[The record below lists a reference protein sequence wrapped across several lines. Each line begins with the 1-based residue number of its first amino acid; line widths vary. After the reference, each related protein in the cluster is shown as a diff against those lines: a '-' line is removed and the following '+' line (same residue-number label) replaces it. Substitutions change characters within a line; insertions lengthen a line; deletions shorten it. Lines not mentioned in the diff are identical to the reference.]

1 MEMNEKETYATNVGK
16 NIKKYRK
23 LKNISQKEMAN
34 KLQVTNTWLC
44 KLENGNRNTTIFRL
58 SEIATI
64 LNVTLLDLI
73 E

>member
-1 MEMNEKETYATNVGK
+1 MEINEKETYATNVGK

-23 LKNISQKEMAN
+23 KRNITQIELAQKLNVSNA
-34 KLQVTNTWLC
+34 WLC

-58 SEIATI
+58 SEIASV
-64 LNVTLLDLI
+64 LNIKLIDLI

>member
-1 MEMNEKETYATNVGK
+1 MEINEKKTYGTNIGK

-23 LKNISQKEMAN
+23 LKNISQKEMAK

-44 KLENGNRNTTIFRL
+44 KLENGNKNTTIFRL
-58 SEIATI
+58 SDIATI
-64 LNVTLLDLI
+64 LNVKLLDLI

>member
-1 MEMNEKETYATNVGK
+1 METIKLENYATNVGK

-23 LKNISQKEMAN
+23 KLKISQKDLAE
-34 KLQVTNTWLC
+34 KLNVSNTWLC

-58 SEIATI
+58 SEIASC
-64 LNVTLLDLI
+64 LNINLIDLI

>member
-1 MEMNEKETYATNVGK
+1 MEINEKETYATNVGK

-23 LKNISQKEMAN
+23 QRNITQIELAN
-34 KLQVTNTWLC
+34 KLNVSNAWLC

-58 SEIATI
+58 SEIASV
-64 LNVTLLDLI
+64 LNIKLIDLI

>member
-1 MEMNEKETYATNVGK
+1 MEMNEKETYATNVGH

-23 LKNISQKEMAN
+23 LRNISQKEMAK
-34 KLQVTNTWLC
+34 KLNVTNTWLC

-58 SEIATI
+58 MEIANI
-64 LNVTLLDLI
+64 LNINLLDLI

>member
-1 MEMNEKETYATNVGK
+1 MEINKMETYATNVGK

-23 LKNISQKEMAN
+23 QRNITQIDLAK
-34 KLQVTNTWLC
+34 KLNVSNAWLC

-58 SEIATI
+58 SEIANV
-64 LNVTLLDLI
+64 LNITLMDLI

>member
-1 MEMNEKETYATNVGK
+1 MEINEKETYATNVGK

-23 LKNISQKEMAN
+23 QRNITQIQLAQKLNVSNA
-34 KLQVTNTWLC
+34 WLC

-58 SEIATI
+58 SEIASV
-64 LNVTLLDLI
+64 LNIKLIDLI

>member
-1 MEMNEKETYATNVGK
+1 MEINKMETYATNVGK

-23 LKNISQKEMAN
+23 QRNITQIDLAK
-34 KLQVTNTWLC
+34 KLNVSNAWLC

-58 SEIATI
+58 SEIANV
-64 LNVTLLDLI
+64 LNIKLMDLI

>member
-1 MEMNEKETYATNVGK
+1 MEINKMETYATNVGK

-23 LKNISQKEMAN
+23 QRNITQIDLAK
-34 KLQVTNTWLC
+34 KLNVSNAWLC

-58 SEIATI
+58 SEIASV
-64 LNVTLLDLI
+64 LNIKLIDLI